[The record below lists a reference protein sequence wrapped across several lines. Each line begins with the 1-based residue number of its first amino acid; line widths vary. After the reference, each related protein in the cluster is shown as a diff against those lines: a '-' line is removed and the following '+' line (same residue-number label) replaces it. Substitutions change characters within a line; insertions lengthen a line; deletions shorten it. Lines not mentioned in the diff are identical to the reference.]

1 MYTAIFLNFPAF
13 ICINMAQPVL
23 GNNKSLYVYLA
34 DWRLIPMLPLYF
46 WSRLYSHDQPTFSIP
61 LLRAM
66 TGRFKRSQSETYLRL
81 TLNNW
86 DKKWWLLSRS
96 DVSEAASYQHLEHAW
111 EWKHHGGK
119 KRRETDP
126 WYSYLKTLIFK

>member
-34 DWRLIPMLPLYF
+34 DWRPIPMLPLYF

-66 TGRFKRSQSETYLRL
+66 TGRFKRSQSETYLGL

-86 DKKWWLLSRS
+86 DKK
-96 DVSEAASYQHLEHAW
+96 
-111 EWKHHGGK
+111 
-119 KRRETDP
+119 
-126 WYSYLKTLIFK
+126 